1 MYRSFAA
8 LLGVL
13 AVAATLGASSPGAAA
28 GGSLKHLLPSS
39 IAQAGVLHV
48 ASDISYAPV
57 EFYAPGTHDVKGLDY
72 DIATAMGKKLGV
84 RFDFINTTFDG
95 IIPALLSHRF
105 DIVFSA
111 MNDTPEREKRIDFID
126 YFLAGSGVLVRK
138 GNPEHVASL
147 ADLCG
152 KTADAEQGTAQ
163 VTFLQEQS
171 KRCVAEHKKAINVLA
186 FATDTDALEQLKLGR
201 SSAHVADYPVAS
213 YDARMEGGGR
223 LFEVA
228 GKQFAVAAY
237 GIGVRKEDRQLRDAL
252 QAALK
257 AVIADGEYDRI
268 LTKWG
273 LEEGALRTA
282 PISAGGRYH

>member
-1 MYRSFAA
+1 MSRTLAA
-8 LLGVL
+8 LIGVL
-13 AVAATLGASSPGAAA
+13 ALGATLGASSPGAAGA
-28 GGSLKHLLPSS
+28 GSLKHLLPP
-39 IAQAGVLHV
+39 AVARAGVIHV

-72 DIATAMGKKLGV
+72 DLAAAMGKRLGV

-111 MNDTPEREKRIDFID
+111 MNDTPEREQRIDFID

-138 GNPEHVASL
+138 GNPEHVRSL

-163 VTFLQEQS
+163 VTYLKNQS
-171 KRCVAEHKKAINVLA
+171 KRCEAAHKGAITVLA

-201 SSAHVADYPVAS
+201 SAAHVADYPVAA
-213 YDARMEGGGR
+213 YDARTEGGGA
-223 LFEVA
+223 LFEVV

-237 GIGVRKEDRQLRDAL
+237 GIGVRKEDRHLRDAL

-257 AVIADGEYDRI
+257 AIIADGEYDRI
-268 LTKWG
+268 LTKWD
-273 LEEGALRTA
+273 LAEGALRTA
-282 PISAGGRYH
+282 PISAGARFH

>member
-1 MYRSFAA
+1 MYRLLVA
-8 LLGVL
+8 LAGVL
-13 AVAATLGASSPGAAA
+13 ALTATLGAASPGA
-28 GGSLKHLLPSS
+28 GGDGSLKHLLPPR

-57 EFYAPGTHDVKGLDY
+57 EFYAPGTHDVQGLDY
-72 DIATAMGKKLGV
+72 DFATAMGKKLGI
-84 RFDFINTTFDG
+84 RFDFVNATFDG

-138 GNPEHVASL
+138 GNPEHIASL

-163 VTFLQEQS
+163 VTFLQDQS
-171 KRCVAEHKKAINVLA
+171 KRCLAQHQGAINVLA

-201 SSAHVADYPVAS
+201 SSAHVADYPVAA
-213 YDARMEGGGR
+213 YDARTEGGGK
-223 LFEVA
+223 LFEVV

-257 AVIADGEYDRI
+257 AIIADGEYDRI
-268 LTKWG
+268 LAKWG
-273 LEEGALRTA
+273 LKEGALRTA
-282 PISAGGRYH
+282 PISAGARYH